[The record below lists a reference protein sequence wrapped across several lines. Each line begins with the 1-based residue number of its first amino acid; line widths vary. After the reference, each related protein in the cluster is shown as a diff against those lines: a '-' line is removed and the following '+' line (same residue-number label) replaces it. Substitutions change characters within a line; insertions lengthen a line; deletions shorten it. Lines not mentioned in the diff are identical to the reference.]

1 LNKNCLYICVTKAN
15 EMKNTYQFIVTKLD
29 GEIEVIEKDCKLP
42 LNTSLYSQLLR
53 IWNKNEIIKFQIK
66 DKYSNLFIRE

>member
-1 LNKNCLYICVTKAN
+1 MYICVTKAN

-53 IWNKNEIIKFQIK
+53 IWHKNEIIKFQIK

>member
-1 LNKNCLYICVTKAN
+1 MYICVTKAN

-29 GEIEVIEKDCKLP
+29 GEIEVIEKDCKVP
-42 LNTSLYSQLLR
+42 LNTSLYSQLLK
-53 IWNKNEIIKFQIK
+53 IWHKNEIIKFQIK